1 MAVLQS
7 IMRCL
12 VAGAALVAAG
22 CATTAERQG
31 APSTSILESAGRK
44 QSEDQ
49 IVVLI
54 GLDGLRANAID
65 DFPGAA
71 PNLRKLAAKG
81 VRAAGMVPAMPSVTF
96 VNFYTIATGLYPEHH
111 GIVSNAS
118 YSRAESEVMARTDHG
133 NSKWWG
139 GEPIWSTAEK
149 QGVKTATMFWLGSE
163 AEVAGARPSI
173 WLPYEHAKPFD
184 ERTAEALGWLAL
196 PEAERPRLV
205 TVYFHAVDTAVH
217 INGVRSGQ
225 ERDAIALVD
234 AQVGAMVAG
243 VEQLGLQDKV
253 NFIVVSDH
261 GMIGAPGENLIDLEQ
276 YISFDD
282 VLIPEFEGP
291 DGPAYAPLIHLFVD
305 ADKRAEIYGKLARAS
320 HDAPFKVYRRE
331 HLPERWRMTH
341 PDRTGDIIVA
351 AEPGWMLFGESL
363 EARYLAAEN
372 GATHGYDRHL
382 PGMLAT
388 FIADGPRF
396 EDGVVAEPFDN
407 VEVYGMIADI
417 LGVAPAPTDGS
428 LERVQYFMTPK
439 D

>member
-7 IMRCL
+7 IIRWFF
-12 VAGAALVAAG
+12 VGAALAAAG
-22 CATTAERQG
+22 CATTNEGQNT
-31 APSTSILESAGRK
+31 PSASAIVSANEK
-44 QSEDQ
+44 QNEGQ

-65 DFPGAA
+65 DFPEAA
-71 PNLRKLAAKG
+71 PNLRKLAQKG

-118 YSRAESEVMARTDHG
+118 YSRADDEVMARADHG

-173 WLPYEHAKPFD
+173 WLPYQHTKPFD
-184 ERTAEALGWLAL
+184 ERTSEALEWLAM
-196 PEAERPRLV
+196 PERERPRLV

-217 INGVRSGQ
+217 INGVRSEQ
-225 ERDAIALVD
+225 ERDAIALMD
-234 AQVGAMVAG
+234 AQVGALIDG
-243 VEQLGLQDKV
+243 VKQLGLQDKV
-253 NFIVVSDH
+253 NFIIVSDH
-261 GMIGAPGENLIDLEQ
+261 GMISAPGENLIDLEQ

-291 DGPAYAPLIHLFVD
+291 DGPAYTPLIHVFAE
-305 ADKRAEIYGKLARAS
+305 ADKRAAVYDRLAAAS
-320 HDAPFKVYRRE
+320 HAAPFKVYRRE
-331 HLPERWRMTH
+331 HLPDRWRMNNL
-341 PDRTGDIIVA
+341 DRTGDIVVV
-351 AEPGWMLFGESL
+351 AEPGWMLFGASL
-363 EARYLAAEN
+363 EARYPAAEN

-396 EDGVVAEPFDN
+396 ENGVIVEPFDN
-407 VEVYGMIADI
+407 VEVYGMIANI
-417 LGVAPAPTDGS
+417 LGVTPAQTDGS
-428 LERVQYFMTPK
+428 LDRVQHFMTPR